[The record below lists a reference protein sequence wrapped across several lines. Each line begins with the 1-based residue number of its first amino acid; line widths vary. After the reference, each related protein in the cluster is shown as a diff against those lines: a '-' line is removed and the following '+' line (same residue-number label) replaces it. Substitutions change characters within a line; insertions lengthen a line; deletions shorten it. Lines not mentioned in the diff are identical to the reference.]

1 MPKKLRKT
9 IKNYVYMGV
18 GSVLYS
24 VSLALLLDPNN
35 LAPGGV
41 SGIAIILNRFVPIQV
56 GTLILLMNIP
66 IMIMGFVW
74 LGKQFCF
81 RSFLCLVVTSFLI
94 NEFSVMFQP
103 IVDDKILAAL
113 WGGGMMGLGIGLV
126 MKQNASTGGMDIV
139 VKLLRKRFPEL
150 KTSALYLVLDASV
163 VVAASICFRNVS
175 LAMYAGICIYF
186 SSHLLD
192 LVLYGKDEANLV
204 YIISDKNE
212 EIAES
217 FLEDLDIGVTY
228 IEGKGGYSKD
238 EKQVIMAVMKKHVSA
253 KAEEVIKEID
263 PKAFMIVTS
272 ATEIFGE
279 GYKNILKEKL

>member
-1 MPKKLRKT
+1 
-9 IKNYVYMGV
+9 
-18 GSVLYS
+18 
-24 VSLALLLDPNN
+24 
-35 LAPGGV
+35 
-41 SGIAIILNRFVPIQV
+41 
-56 GTLILLMNIP
+56 
-66 IMIMGFVW
+66 
-74 LGKQFCF
+74 
-81 RSFLCLVVTSFLI
+81 
-94 NEFSVMFQP
+94 MFQP

-217 FLEDLDIGVTY
+217 FLENLDIGVTY

>member
-9 IKNYVYMGV
+9 IKNYAYMGV
-18 GSVLYS
+18 GSLLYS
-24 VSLALLLDPNN
+24 LSLALLLDPNN

-126 MKQNASTGGMDIV
+126 MKQNASTGGMDVV

-217 FLEDLDIGVTY
+217 FLENLDIGVTY

>member
-9 IKNYVYMGV
+9 IKNYAYMGV
-18 GSVLYS
+18 GSLLYS

-150 KTSALYLVLDASV
+150 KTSALYLVLDSSV

-217 FLEDLDIGVTY
+217 FLENLDIGVTY

>member
-9 IKNYVYMGV
+9 IKNYAYMGV
-18 GSVLYS
+18 GSLLYS
-24 VSLALLLDPNN
+24 LSLALLLDPNN

>member
-9 IKNYVYMGV
+9 VKNYVYMSV
-18 GSVLYS
+18 GSLLYS
-24 VSLALLLDPNN
+24 LSLALLLDPNN

-204 YIISDKNE
+204 YIISDKNA

>member
-9 IKNYVYMGV
+9 IKNYAYMGV
-18 GSVLYS
+18 GSLLYS
-24 VSLALLLDPNN
+24 LSLALLLDPNN

-126 MKQNASTGGMDIV
+126 MKQNASTGGMDVV

-150 KTSALYLVLDASV
+150 KTSALYLVLDSSV

-217 FLEDLDIGVTY
+217 FLENLDIGVTY

>member
-9 IKNYVYMGV
+9 IKNYAYMGV
-18 GSVLYS
+18 GSLLYS
-24 VSLALLLDPNN
+24 LSLALLLDPNN

-126 MKQNASTGGMDIV
+126 MKQNASTGGMDVV

>member
-9 IKNYVYMGV
+9 IKNYAYMGV
-18 GSVLYS
+18 GSLLYS
-24 VSLALLLDPNN
+24 LSLSLLLDPNN

-74 LGKQFCF
+74 LRKQFCF

-150 KTSALYLVLDASV
+150 KTSALYLVLAASV

-217 FLEDLDIGVTY
+217 FLENLDIGVTY

>member
-9 IKNYVYMGV
+9 IKNYAYMGV
-18 GSVLYS
+18 GSLLYS
-24 VSLALLLDPNN
+24 LSLALLLDPNN

-175 LAMYAGICIYF
+175 LAMYAGICIFF

-217 FLEDLDIGVTY
+217 FLENLDIGVTY

>member
-1 MPKKLRKT
+1 MPKKLRKI
-9 IKNYVYMGV
+9 IKNYAYMGV
-18 GSVLYS
+18 GSLLYS

-56 GTLILLMNIP
+56 GTLILLINIP

-126 MKQNASTGGMDIV
+126 LKQNASTGGMDIV

-175 LAMYAGICIYF
+175 LAMYAGICIFF
-186 SSHLLD
+186 SSHLNKSARCWRIVFTTN
-192 LVLYGKDEANLV
+192 VLLTINIV
-204 YIISDKNE
+204 IV
-212 EIAES
+212 
-217 FLEDLDIGVTY
+217 FPIGH
-228 IEGKGGYSKD
+228 I
-238 EKQVIMAVMKKHVSA
+238 
-253 KAEEVIKEID
+253 
-263 PKAFMIVTS
+263 
-272 ATEIFGE
+272 
-279 GYKNILKEKL
+279 

>member
-9 IKNYVYMGV
+9 IKNYAYMGV
-18 GSVLYS
+18 GSLLYS
-24 VSLALLLDPNN
+24 LSLALLLDPNN

-217 FLEDLDIGVTY
+217 FLENLDIGVTY

>member
-9 IKNYVYMGV
+9 IKNYAYMGV
-18 GSVLYS
+18 GSLLYS

-41 SGIAIILNRFVPIQV
+41 SGIAIILNRFMPIQV
-56 GTLILLMNIP
+56 GTLILLINIP

>member
-9 IKNYVYMGV
+9 IKNYIYMAV
-18 GSVLYS
+18 GSLLYS

-66 IMIMGFVW
+66 IMIMGFIW

-81 RSFLCLVVTSFLI
+81 RSFLCLVGTSFLI
-94 NEFSVMFQP
+94 NEFSVRFQP
-103 IVDDKILAAL
+103 IIDDKILAAL

-150 KTSALYLVLDASV
+150 KTSALYLALDASV
-163 VVAASICFRNVS
+163 VVAASICFRNIS

-192 LVLYGKDEANLV
+192 LVLYGKDEAKLV
-204 YIISDKNE
+204 YIISDKNQ

-238 EKQVIMAVMKKHVSA
+238 EKQVIMAVMKKHISS

>member
-9 IKNYVYMGV
+9 IKNYAYMGV
-18 GSVLYS
+18 GSLLYS
-24 VSLALLLDPNN
+24 LSLAMLLDPNN

-175 LAMYAGICIYF
+175 LAMYAGICIFF

-217 FLEDLDIGVTY
+217 FLENLDIGVTY

>member
-41 SGIAIILNRFVPIQV
+41 SGIAIILNRFMPIQV
-56 GTLILLMNIP
+56 GTLILLINIP

>member
-1 MPKKLRKT
+1 MPKKLKKT
-9 IKNYVYMGV
+9 IKNYIYMAT
-18 GSVLYS
+18 GSLLYS

-66 IMIMGFVW
+66 IMIMGFIW

-81 RSFLCLVVTSFLI
+81 RSFLCLVGTSFLI
-94 NEFSVMFQP
+94 NELSVRFQP
-103 IVDDKILAAL
+103 IIDDKILAAL
-113 WGGGMMGLGIGLV
+113 WGGGMMGLGIGFV

-163 VVAASICFRNVS
+163 VVAASICFQNIS

-192 LVLYGKDEANLV
+192 LVLYGKDEAKLV
-204 YIISDKNE
+204 YIISDKNQ

-238 EKQVIMAVMKKHVSA
+238 EKQVIMAVMKKHVSS

>member
-9 IKNYVYMGV
+9 IKNYAYMGV
-18 GSVLYS
+18 GSLLYS
-24 VSLALLLDPNN
+24 LSLALLLDPNN

-74 LGKQFCF
+74 LGKQLCF

-212 EIAES
+212 KIAES